1 MSKAVIECCI
11 ALIPSRESLKLL
23 DGLLVGSGGVPENSR
38 QVLRLDSNNGDAKLA
53 TFAHLTLYQVA
64 LYASDLDKAIGALE
78 EIVGSTIVSEE
89 RGSSSKEKRRRRSG
103 PIDVSTAGSS
113 IACSAAE
120 GSCELKWH
128 SGNVSDIVRLQQ
140 ATVKEL
146 NKLRGELQITADPA
160 GRNIRDMISS
170 GNSNSNGDRNNAS
183 AFPGI
188 DIDNLREYGFAEGIT
203 KFNPHV
209 TLGWFNPDTTPFD
222 DGKLQSS
229 LSAQWNRNGSTIR
242 FERLGVF
249 ALGPY
254 GSCPQLLHSIA
265 L

>member
-23 DGLLVGSGGVPENSR
+23 DGLLVASDVPENSR

-64 LYASDLDKAIGALE
+64 LYASDLDRAIGVLE
-78 EIVGSTIVSEE
+78 EKVVGSTIASEE
-89 RGSSSKEKRRRRSG
+89 RDSKEKRRRRSG

-128 SGNVSDIVRLQQ
+128 GGNVPDIVRLQQ
-140 ATVKEL
+140 EATVKEL
-146 NKLRGELQITADPA
+146 NKLRGELHITADPA
-160 GRNIRDMISS
+160 GRNIQDMIRS
-170 GNSNSNGDRNNAS
+170 GNSNSNGVS

-188 DIDNLREYGFAEGIT
+188 DIDNLREYGFAEGIN

-209 TLGWFNPDTTPFD
+209 TLGWFNPDTMPFD

-229 LSAQWNRNGSTIR
+229 LTAQWNQNGSTIR
-242 FERLGVF
+242 FERLGLF